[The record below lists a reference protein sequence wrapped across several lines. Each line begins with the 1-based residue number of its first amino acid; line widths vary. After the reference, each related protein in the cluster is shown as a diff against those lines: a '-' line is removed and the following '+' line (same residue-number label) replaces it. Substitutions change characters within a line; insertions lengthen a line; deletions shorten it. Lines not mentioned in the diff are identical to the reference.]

1 MAFDHRKYK
10 AFDLGIDK
18 RDRRWPDQ
26 TLTQAPRWTAIDLR
40 DGNQALVKPMT
51 VVQKQQLFDLLVK
64 IGVKEIEVG
73 FPSASQTEFDF
84 VRQLIEGD
92 KIPKDVTIQV
102 LTQARDE
109 LIERT
114 FESLKGV
121 HRANVH
127 FYNATAP
134 VWREQVFHVD
144 RAGCIGLAEKGAR
157 KVQACA
163 AEYPDTDWVF
173 QYSPETFS
181 TTEPDFVVDIV
192 NAVTAIWQ
200 PQSGQEVIIN
210 LPSTVEMTSPNIYA
224 DQLEWVIDRLDQ
236 RQNLCVS
243 IHPHND
249 RGCSVAA
256 AEMGLMAGA
265 DRVEGTLM
273 GNGERTGNLDLV
285 NVAMNLYSQGIDPQL
300 DLSNMREIVAV
311 VEAVT
316 DIKTHPRHP
325 WAGDLVFAAFSGS
338 HQDAIRK
345 CMNEYEEGQ
354 IWNVAYLPIDP
365 KDVGRRYE
373 EVVRVN
379 SQSGK
384 GGIAY
389 VLESD
394 YGITLPR
401 WLQQAFAKVV
411 QKQAEA
417 SSNEVAAKGIIDIFE
432 ATYVA
437 TPVGFKLQ
445 GYDVSQQAD
454 VVTVK
459 ATIGVDSANIVTL
472 TGEGEGVV
480 SALVDALKR
489 QTGVAMAVSAFDE
502 FALEKGTE
510 ASAMACVQLSTE
522 TGDESIAVARGKDT
536 TAAVIQAVLSAVGK
550 TTRAG
555 GRIVEAET
563 KEGVA

>member
-10 AFDLGIDK
+10 AFELGIDK
-18 RDRRWPDQ
+18 SDRRWPSQ
-26 TLTQAPRWTAIDLR
+26 QITQAPRWTAIDLR

-51 VVQKQQLFDLLVK
+51 VVQKQKLFDLLVK

-73 FPSASQTEFDF
+73 FPSASKPDFDF
-84 VRQLIEGD
+84 VRSLIEED
-92 KIPKDVTIQV
+92 RIPKDVTIQV

-127 FYNATAP
+127 FYNATAR

-144 RAGCIGLAEKGAR
+144 KAGCVALAEKGA
-157 KVQACA
+157 KKIEQEATK
-163 AEYPDTDWVF
+163 YPDTHWVF

-181 TTEPDFVVDIV
+181 TTEPDFVVEIV
-192 NAVTAIWQ
+192 NAVNAIWQ
-200 PQSGQEVIIN
+200 PKSGQDVVIN

-236 RQNLCVS
+236 RQHFAVS

-249 RGCSVAA
+249 RGTSIAA
-256 AEMGLMAGA
+256 AELGLLAGA

-273 GNGERTGNLDLV
+273 GNGERTGNVDLM
-285 NVAMNLYSQGIDPQL
+285 NLAMNLYSQGIDPRL
-300 DLSNMREIVAV
+300 DLSNMREIVSV
-311 VEAVT
+311 VEEVT

-345 CMNEYEEGQ
+345 CINDYQEGD
-354 IWNVAYLPIDP
+354 IWDVAYLPIDP

-384 GGIAY
+384 AGVTY
-389 VLESD
+389 VLERD
-394 YGITLPR
+394 FGISLPR

-411 QKQAEA
+411 QGQAET
-417 SSNEVAAKGIIDIFE
+417 SSGEVVADDIVDLFKSSYL
-432 ATYVA
+432 TV
-437 TPVGFKLQ
+437 PNGFQLR
-445 GYDVSQQAD
+445 GYDLRHQHD
-454 VVTVK
+454 TVVVE
-459 ATIGVDSANIVTL
+459 ATIGGEDGATVVL
-472 TGEGEGVV
+472 KGEGEGVV
-480 SALVDALKR
+480 SALINALKQ

-502 FALEKGTE
+502 YALEAGTD
-510 ASAMACVQLSTE
+510 ASAMACVMLSTE
-522 TGDESIAVARGKDT
+522 AGAESIAAARTKDT

-550 TTRAG
+550 TPEAG
-555 GRIVEAET
+555 KRIVDAE
-563 KEGVA
+563 KCGVA